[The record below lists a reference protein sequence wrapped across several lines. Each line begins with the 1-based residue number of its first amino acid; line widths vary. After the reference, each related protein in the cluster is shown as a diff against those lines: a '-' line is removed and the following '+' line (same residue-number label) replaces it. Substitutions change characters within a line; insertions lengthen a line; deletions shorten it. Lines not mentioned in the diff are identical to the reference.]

1 MKPTLPLDRRIKD
14 SVTDEVIRG
23 LRRFLREFQDFLSRH
38 IGRGGTDQHPVFT
51 STIAGFVPAPED
63 APTTHVLQADGTWA
77 AGGGG
82 GGVPTSRTI
91 ATTAPLTGGGD
102 LTADRTLAIT
112 SFSGGAPGAVP
123 TSLGGTSNYLRADGG
138 WSAPPGTGAPTSRLI
153 NTTAPLAGGGDLSAD
168 RTLSVA
174 TFGAGAAGVVPASGG
189 GTVNFLRA
197 DGTWQPAGGGGG
209 GLTLPQA
216 AAIASLR
223 P

>member
-23 LRRFLREFQDFLSRH
+23 LRRFLREFQDFLGRH
-38 IGRGGTDQHPVFT
+38 IGVGGVSQHPVFT
-51 STIAGFVPAPED
+51 TEVAGFVPAPED
-63 APTTHVLQADGTWA
+63 APSTHVLQADGTWA

-91 ATTAPLTGGGD
+91 STTAPLAGGGDLTADRTLSISSFSGGAPGAVPTSPGGTVNYLRADGGWATPPGTGAPTSRQINTTAPLTGGGD
-102 LTADRTLAIT
+102 LTADRTLAVSAFT
-112 SFSGGAPGAVP
+112 SGS
-123 TSLGGTSNYLRADGG
+123 
-138 WSAPPGTGAPTSRLI
+138 
-153 NTTAPLAGGGDLSAD
+153 
-168 RTLSVA
+168 
-174 TFGAGAAGVVPASGG
+174 AGVVPASGG
-189 GTVNFLRA
+189 GTTNFLRA
-197 DGTWQPAGGGGG
+197 DGNWVAPSGGGG